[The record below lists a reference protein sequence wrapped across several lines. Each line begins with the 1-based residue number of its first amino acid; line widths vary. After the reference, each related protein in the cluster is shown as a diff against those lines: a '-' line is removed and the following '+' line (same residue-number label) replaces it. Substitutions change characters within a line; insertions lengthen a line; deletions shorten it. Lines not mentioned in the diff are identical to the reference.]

1 MMILVAL
8 TAVLAVACSVEH
20 DYSGSHGHFSYYKNK
35 YAYYPEDV
43 VDKCMTRPLEVI
55 HYVDALYKS
64 SSKKLT
70 PGSYVVEYGGV
81 KYGPLKF
88 EVVEKDTV
96 WTFDEVKYAIGRDL
110 ADKSKWVVV
119 RDDEQAGHGFTY
131 QYVLTAVNNVENNA
145 DSCWTVTLEGTRLE
159 GTDYSMAYNT
169 EGEFRYV
176 DGGSERILD
185 GTVYVSFI
193 RKGKELDWIRTSYD
207 GNVTKYEMSFEGW

>member
-1 MMILVAL
+1 MMIFVAL

-20 DYSGSHGHFSYYKNK
+20 DYSGSHGYFSYYKNK

-96 WTFDEVKYAIGRDL
+96 WTFDGTKYVIGRDK
-110 ADKSKWVVV
+110 ADKGKWVVV
-119 RDDEQAGHGFTY
+119 RDDGKAEHEFSY
-131 QYVLTAVNNVENNA
+131 KYSLTAENKVENNA
-145 DSCWTVTLEGTRLE
+145 DSCWTLTLDGTRLE
-159 GTDYSMAYNT
+159 DTEYSMAYRT
-169 EGEFRYV
+169 EGEFKYFDV
-176 DGGSERILD
+176 SNGHMLD
-185 GTVYVSFI
+185 GTLYVSFMQN
-193 RKGKELDWIRTSYD
+193 GKELDWIRTGYD